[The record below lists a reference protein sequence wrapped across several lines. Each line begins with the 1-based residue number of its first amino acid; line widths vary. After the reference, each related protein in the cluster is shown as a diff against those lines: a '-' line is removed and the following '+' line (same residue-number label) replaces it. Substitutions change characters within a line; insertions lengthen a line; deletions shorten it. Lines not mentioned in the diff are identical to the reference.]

1 MRLLLR
7 TRESFVSV
15 DVRAE
20 VGREFLRTVF
30 AAPFFSRESE
40 VEAAWRFAFEE
51 EPISHFHSLLALSDA
66 EICAMIPDGYE

>member
-1 MRLLLR
+1 MQLLLR
-7 TRESFVSV
+7 TRGSFVSV

-20 VGREFLRTVF
+20 VWQEFLRAVF
-30 AAPFFSRESE
+30 AAPFLSRESE

-51 EPISHFHSLLALSDA
+51 EPISHFHSLLALPDE